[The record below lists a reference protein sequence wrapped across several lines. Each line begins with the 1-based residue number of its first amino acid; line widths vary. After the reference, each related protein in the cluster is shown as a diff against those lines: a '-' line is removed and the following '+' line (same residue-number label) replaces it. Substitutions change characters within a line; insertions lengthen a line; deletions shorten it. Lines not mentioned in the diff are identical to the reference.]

1 MDVLGVAR
9 SCRGGPTMKAVDA
22 GSVRHAVLGSAL
34 MLGGFALLAAGL
46 WHVDAWQWRDPGG
59 AHWRV
64 AGAALAGTWLLLSG
78 LLRFRRR
85 AGPRP
90 PVAVK
95 DMAAGQPTRPEAG
108 DASIA
113 RARPG
118 EQTLRVVY
126 ASQTGFAGQLARQTS
141 QSLRL
146 AGLSA
151 PVDGIDRLSLDDLR
165 QAGRVLFVVSTTG
178 DGEPP
183 DMALAFCRGPMQQP
197 ASLAG
202 LEYGLLALG
211 DSDYE
216 DFCGF
221 GRQLQRW
228 LQASGARA
236 LFDPVE
242 VDSEDDASLR
252 HWQHHLAKL
261 GGLADLPDWQA
272 PKYRRWQL
280 VERRLL
286 NPGSVGEPCF
296 HLALK
301 PLEGGADWQAG
312 DLAEIGPRH
321 AADAVAAWLAARGLD
336 GRVVVPFG
344 QRERLPLATLLARC
358 RLPEPAEV
366 DGLDEEGVAAVLQ
379 QLPHRAYSIASLPQD
394 GTLQLIVRRMR
405 ARGGCP
411 GLGSGWLTE
420 HAPIGAEIA
429 LRVRGNVNFRAPGD
443 ARPLV
448 LIGNGTGLAALRAL
462 LKQRIAAGRTR
473 NWLLFGERHR
483 AHDFLHR
490 EDIERWIDEGSIER
504 ADFAWSRDQG
514 ERIYVQQR
522 LREAGAA
529 LRRWVDE
536 GAAIYVCGSLDGL
549 APGIDAV
556 LCEVLGAGTVAQ
568 LREQGRYR
576 RDVY

>member
-1 MDVLGVAR
+1 MNQPTSSVGNAQLQ
-9 SCRGGPTMKAVDA
+9 RGTFCTRQLHPW
-22 GSVRHAVLGSAL
+22 HWINSAL
-34 MLGGFALLAAGL
+34 DLF
-46 WHVDAWQWRDPGG
+46 
-59 AHWRV
+59 
-64 AGAALAGTWLLLSG
+64 G
-78 LLRFRRR
+78 LLRFRRH
-85 AGPRP
+85 AAPRR

-95 DMAAGQPTRPEAG
+95 DMAASESPATRDAG
-108 DASIA
+108 DIRSIE
-113 RARPG
+113 ARPADAV
-118 EQTLRVVY
+118 LRVVY
-126 ASQTGFAGQLARQTS
+126 ASQTGFAEQLARQTS
-141 QSLRL
+141 QSLQL
-146 AGLSA
+146 AGL
-151 PVDGIDRLSLDDLR
+151 PTRMIGIGDLALDDLR

-183 DMALAFCRGPMQQP
+183 DMAQMFSRKLMQQP

-202 LEYGLLALG
+202 LHYGLLALG

-228 LQASGARA
+228 LQASGAQA

-252 HWQHHLAKL
+252 HWQHHLAML
-261 GGLADLPDWQA
+261 GGAPDLPDWQA
-272 PKYRRWQL
+272 PKYQRWQL

-296 HLALK
+296 HLAMK
-301 PLEGGADWQAG
+301 PLEGRADWQAG
-312 DLAEIGPRH
+312 DLAEIGPCH
-321 AADAVAAWLAARGLD
+321 AAEAVAAWLAARGLD

-344 QRERLPLATLLARC
+344 HRERLPLATLLARC
-358 RLPEPAEV
+358 RLPEPGEV
-366 DGLDEEGVAAVLQ
+366 DGLDEEGVAAILQ
-379 QLPHRAYSIASLPQD
+379 QLPHRAYSIASLPRD

-405 ARGGCP
+405 ARGGYP

-429 LRVRGNVNFRAPGD
+429 LRVRSNVNFHAPRD

-462 LKQRIAAGRTR
+462 LKQRIAVGRTR

-490 EDIERWIDEGSIER
+490 EDIERWIGEGAIER

-514 ERIYVQQR
+514 ERIHVQQR
-522 LREAGAA
+522 LREAGDE

-549 APGIDAV
+549 APGVDAA
-556 LCEVLGAGTVAQ
+556 LCDVLGAGQVAQ

>member
-1 MDVLGVAR
+1 MNQPTSSVGNAQLQ
-9 SCRGGPTMKAVDA
+9 RGTFCMRQLYPW
-22 GSVRHAVLGSAL
+22 HWINSAL
-34 MLGGFALLAAGL
+34 DLF
-46 WHVDAWQWRDPGG
+46 
-59 AHWRV
+59 
-64 AGAALAGTWLLLSG
+64 G
-78 LLRFRRR
+78 LLRFRRH
-85 AGPRP
+85 AAPRR

-95 DMAAGQPTRPEAG
+95 DMAASESPATRDAG
-108 DASIA
+108 DIRSIE
-113 RARPG
+113 ARPADAM
-118 EQTLRVVY
+118 LRVVY
-126 ASQTGFAGQLARQTS
+126 ASQTGFAEQLARQTA
-141 QSLRL
+141 QSLQL
-146 AGLSA
+146 AGL
-151 PVDGIDRLSLDDLR
+151 PTRMIGIGDLALDDLR

-183 DMALAFCRGPMQQP
+183 DMAQRFSRKLMQQP

-202 LEYGLLALG
+202 LHYGLLALG

-228 LQASGARA
+228 LQASGAQA

-252 HWQHHLAKL
+252 HWQHHLAML
-261 GGLADLPDWQA
+261 GGAPDLPDWQA
-272 PKYRRWQL
+272 PKYQRWQL

-296 HLALK
+296 HLAMK
-301 PLEGGADWQAG
+301 PLEGRADWQAG
-312 DLAEIGPRH
+312 DLAEIGPCH
-321 AADAVAAWLAARGLD
+321 AAEAVAAWLAARGLD

-344 QRERLPLATLLARC
+344 HRERLPLATLLARC
-358 RLPEPAEV
+358 RLPEPGEV
-366 DGLDEEGVAAVLQ
+366 DGLDEEGVAAILQ

-394 GTLQLIVRRMR
+394 GALQLIVRRMR
-405 ARGGCP
+405 ARGGYP

-429 LRVRGNVNFRAPGD
+429 LRVRSNVNFHAPRD

-462 LKQRIAAGRTR
+462 LKQRIAVGRTR

-490 EDIERWIDEGSIER
+490 EDIERWIGEGAIER

-514 ERIYVQQR
+514 ERIHVQQR
-522 LREAGAA
+522 LREAGDE

-549 APGIDAV
+549 APGVDAA
-556 LCEVLGAGTVAQ
+556 LCDVLGAGQVAQ

>member
-1 MDVLGVAR
+1 MNQPTSSVGNAQLQ
-9 SCRGGPTMKAVDA
+9 RGTFCTRQLYPW
-22 GSVRHAVLGSAL
+22 HWIISAL
-34 MLGGFALLAAGL
+34 DLF
-46 WHVDAWQWRDPGG
+46 
-59 AHWRV
+59 
-64 AGAALAGTWLLLSG
+64 G
-78 LLRFRRR
+78 LLRFRRH
-85 AGPRP
+85 AAPRR

-95 DMAAGQPTRPEAG
+95 DMAASESPATRDAG
-108 DASIA
+108 DIRSIE
-113 RARPG
+113 ARPADAM
-118 EQTLRVVY
+118 LRVVY
-126 ASQTGFAGQLARQTS
+126 ASQTGFAEQLARQTA
-141 QSLRL
+141 QSLQL
-146 AGLSA
+146 AGL
-151 PVDGIDRLSLDDLR
+151 PTRMIGIGDLALDDLR

-183 DMALAFCRGPMQQP
+183 DMAQRFSRKLMQQP

-202 LEYGLLALG
+202 LHYGLLALG

-228 LQASGARA
+228 LQASGAQA

-252 HWQHHLAKL
+252 HWQHHLAML
-261 GGLADLPDWQA
+261 GGAPDLPDWQA
-272 PKYRRWQL
+272 PKYQRWQL

-296 HLALK
+296 HLAMK
-301 PLEGGADWQAG
+301 PLEGRADWQAG
-312 DLAEIGPRH
+312 DLAEIGPCH
-321 AADAVAAWLAARGLD
+321 AAEAVAAWLAARGLD

-344 QRERLPLATLLARC
+344 HRERLPLATLLARC
-358 RLPEPAEV
+358 RLPEPGEV
-366 DGLDEEGVAAVLQ
+366 DGLDEEGVAAILQ
-379 QLPHRAYSIASLPQD
+379 QLPHRAYSIASLPRD

-405 ARGGCP
+405 ARGGYP

-429 LRVRGNVNFRAPGD
+429 LRVRSNVNFHAPRD

-462 LKQRIAAGRTR
+462 LKQRIAVGRTR

-490 EDIERWIDEGSIER
+490 EDIERWIGEGAIER

-514 ERIYVQQR
+514 ERIHVQQR
-522 LREAGAA
+522 LREAGDE

-549 APGIDAV
+549 APGVDAA
-556 LCEVLGAGTVAQ
+556 LCDVLGAGQVAQ